1 MHGPA
6 GALRGSSR
14 NATLFGM
21 SNSVSS
27 PVSPASRILGTAR
40 ASAAGLLAER
50 HPGVRPP
57 RDVRQTCV
65 LMLVAVPAYG
75 LLAYLAGDRMLS
87 GAHEDAVGGLRAL
100 MVAAALVG
108 VVLAALAVPVRRG
121 GNALWRGA
129 QCGAVAGL
137 GVAPAG
143 LYAAARLV
151 DTPLLLAAV
160 LVAVAAIVV
169 NIALWSTGVHRWCDP
184 RRS

>member
-40 ASAAGLLAER
+40 SSAAGLLAER
-50 HPGVRPP
+50 RPGVRPP
-57 RDVRQTCV
+57 RDVRQTFA

-87 GAHEDAVGGLRAL
+87 GAHEDAAEGLRAL
-100 MVAAALVG
+100 MVTAALAG
-108 VVLAALAVPVRRG
+108 VALGALAVPVRRG
-121 GNALWRGA
+121 GNALWRTA
-129 QCGAVAGL
+129 QIGAVAGM
-137 GVAPAG
+137 GVAVAG

-151 DTPLLLAAV
+151 DTQLLLAAV
-160 LVAVAAIVV
+160 VVAVAAIVV
-169 NIALWSTGVHRWCDP
+169 NIALWSTEVHRWCG
-184 RRS
+184 R